1 MTGPVYW
8 DTSALLKIYASEAD
22 SSDYLKL
29 LISQPGDIAVSYLQ
43 RVELY
48 YGLSGKEARG
58 EIQAGSARTLFT
70 SFESHIADQRY
81 WEIPWGTDVLKEAQS
96 ALDVSL
102 SSSPPIGLRTL
113 DGLHL
118 GAMLAAKVTSLVT
131 ADNRMRDAAVRLGI
145 TCVNP

>member
-1 MTGPVYW
+1 MGSTVYW
-8 DTSALLKIYASEAD
+8 DTSALLKIYAAETD

-29 LISQPGDIAVSYLQ
+29 LISQPGDIAVSYLH

-48 YGLSGKEARG
+48 YALCGKETRG
-58 EIQAGSARTLFT
+58 EIQAGAAKTLFA

-81 WEIPWGTDVLKEAQS
+81 WEIPWGSDVLEEAQS

-118 GAMLAAKVTSLVT
+118 GAMLAAKVTTLVT
-131 ADNRMRDAAVRLGI
+131 ADNRMRDAAAGLRI

>member
-1 MTGPVYW
+1 MGSTVYW
-8 DTSALLKIYASEAD
+8 DTSALLKIYAAEAD

-29 LISQPGDIAVSYLQ
+29 LISQPGDIAVSYLH

-48 YGLSGKEARG
+48 YALCGKESRG
-58 EIQAGSARTLFT
+58 EIQPGSAKTLFT
-70 SFESHIADQRY
+70 SFETHIADQRY
-81 WEIPWGTDVLKEAQS
+81 WEIPWGSDVLEEAQS

-102 SSSPPIGLRTL
+102 SSSPPVALRTL

-118 GAMLAAKVTSLVT
+118 GAMLAAKVTTLVT
-131 ADNRMRDAAVRLGI
+131 ADNRMRDAAAGLSI

>member
-1 MTGPVYW
+1 MNRAVYW
-8 DTSALLKIYASEAD
+8 DTSALLKIYAAETD

-29 LISQPGDIAVSYLQ
+29 LISQPGDIAVSYLH

-48 YGLSGKEARG
+48 YALCSKEARG
-58 EIQAGSARTLFT
+58 EIQTGSAKTLFT

-81 WEIPWGTDVLKEAQS
+81 WEIPWGLDVFEEAQS

-118 GAMLAAKVTSLVT
+118 GAMLAGKVTALVT
-131 ADNRMRDAAVRLGI
+131 ADNRMRDAASGLSI
-145 TCVNP
+145 TCVIP